1 MLIRTIAFK
10 NRSFCSEWLERVFP
24 PGMLM
29 KDMLLKPKNQIE
41 CMKVIGLY
49 FDGDL
54 RSGNEQMMLKANP

>member
-1 MLIRTIAFK
+1 MLRAIAFK
-10 NRSFCSEWLERVFP
+10 NKLFCSEWLEIVFQ

-29 KDMLLKPKNQIE
+29 KDVLLKPKNQIE

-54 RSGNEQMMLKANP
+54 RSGNEQMMLKANL